1 MIKLNLQPIFKIK
14 GITKPVKYL
23 VDKGHSGSYANGV
36 VNDKLL
42 SIPFWKLEMLCIDFN
57 CTPNDLF
64 DFILEKDQQLPENH
78 ALFTISKSEAIGEI
92 HKLLNDL
99 PVSKIQELYGILK
112 SGKD

>member
-64 DFILEKDQQLPENH
+64 DFIPEKDQQLPENH